1 MTRVA
6 VVTGAARGIGA
17 ATVRALAAAGWDV
30 VAVDS
35 CRDDPRLPYA
45 LGTEAEL
52 RAVAAEPAADGRVT
66 PLVADAADAAEL
78 ADAVALAE
86 HEHGAL
92 DAMIAAA
99 GVIAGGVPLW
109 EMPRE
114 QEEAVLEVDLRAVL
128 TAARV
133 AVPALLRRPQP
144 RDARFIAVASTAA
157 TRGLPMLAAYG
168 AAKAGVV
175 GLVRALAAELRG
187 SGVTA
192 NAVSP
197 GATRTTM
204 LEETARLYALDTP
217 EWFAGQQPLERL
229 LDPGEVAAMIAWVAG
244 PAASGVT
251 GAALAVDGGLSV

>member
-17 ATVRALAAAGWDV
+17 ATVRALAADGWAV
-30 VAVDS
+30 VAVDR

-52 RAVAAEPAADGRVT
+52 RAVAAEAAADGRVT
-66 PLVADAADAAEL
+66 AVVADAADAAQL
-78 ADAVALAE
+78 AEAVALAE
-86 HEHGAL
+86 RNHGAL

-109 EMPRE
+109 KMPRE
-114 QEEAVLEVDLRAVL
+114 QEEAVLDVDLRAVL
-128 TAARV
+128 TAARI

-157 TRGLPMLAAYG
+157 TRGLPMLAAYT

-187 SGVTA
+187 AGVTA

-197 GATRTTM
+197 GATRTAI
-204 LEETARLYALDTP
+204 LDESARLYALDSP
-217 EWFAGQQPLERL
+217 EAFAAQQPLERL
-229 LDPGEVAAMIAWVAG
+229 LDPSEVAAMIAWLAG

-251 GAALAVDGGLSV
+251 GAALAVDAGLSV